1 MDVTRRMVLKGFGL
15 GATAAGLAPWAA
27 APAGGVLLL
36 RAEKYRLGD
45 LGVADFDWVESCLLF
60 SEWHVDA
67 SGAEIFIRHRLSG
80 LAYLLDRTAMGP
92 QLIGIAPDACPG
104 RLACDPDGVV
114 GHAAMW
120 ALVRGLGVARA
131 QRWPRT
137 KPFVLVHQMFAAD
150 PVVDS
155 ILREAG
161 PIPIRLFPLDGSET

>member
-1 MDVTRRMVLKGFGL
+1 MDVTRRMVLKSLGL
-15 GATAAGLAPWAA
+15 GAAA
-27 APAGGVLLL
+27 AIVPDVAATAGGMLLL

-45 LGVADFDWVESCLLF
+45 LGAADFDWVESCLIF

-80 LAYLLDRTAMGP
+80 LAYLLDRTAMGR
-92 QLIGIAPDACPG
+92 QLIGIAPDSCPG

-120 ALVRGLGVARA
+120 ALLRGLGVARA
-131 QRWPRT
+131 RRWPRT
-137 KPFVLVHQMFAAD
+137 KPFVLVHQMFSAHPFVD
-150 PVVDS
+150 P

-161 PIPIRLFPLDGSET
+161 PIPIRLYPLDAAEA